1 MRFGDLGLVRG
12 WFYAIL
18 NCRMFSLESF
28 ELLNFER
35 LKLLDFESYT
45 VLNRK
50 S

>member
-12 WFYAIL
+12 LFCAIL

-28 ELLNFER
+28 ELFDFER
-35 LKLLDFESYT
+35 LKLLNFDSYK